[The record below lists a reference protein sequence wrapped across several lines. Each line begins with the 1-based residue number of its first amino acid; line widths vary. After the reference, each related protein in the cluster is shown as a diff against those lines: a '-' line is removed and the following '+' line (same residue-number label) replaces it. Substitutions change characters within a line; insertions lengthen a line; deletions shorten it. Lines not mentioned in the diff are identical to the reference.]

1 MRPPAGPPKPPRPR
15 PYFDDENKLNG
26 TVHQP
31 SKAFLKNVRDTTK
44 RHYSFGNRRLARKR
58 NRFCVIS

>member
-1 MRPPAGPPKPPRPR
+1 MRPPSGPPKPPRPR
-15 PYFDDENKLNG
+15 PYFDDENKLG

-31 SKAFLKNVRDTTK
+31 SKTFLKNVRDTTK
-44 RHYSFGNRRLARKR
+44 RHYNFGNRRLGSKR